1 MQGYTQVTDISNQTL
16 FQPRRLSLLK
26 SRGGVSDQSFQV
38 RLYFM
43 QWSQQQSLFFSL
55 SLLTKFSFRP
65 KCQSPLNSTRP
76 SLFGV
81 PGSTDREPW
90 IQPGFICNQ
99 GSPVYEEGGLFIVQL
114 PIHFIGFL
122 YKTISKNGILL
133 LKMVFLLS
141 RMTLVFSL
149 S

>member
-1 MQGYTQVTDISNQTL
+1 MCLQPDALSTPAALATQIS
-16 FQPRRLSLLK
+16 RRSLRSELSK
-26 SRGGVSDQSFQV
+26 SDFISCNGFH
-38 RLYFM
+38 
-43 QWSQQQSLFFSL
+43 QQSLFFFL
-55 SLLTKFSFRP
+55 SRLTKFSFRP
-65 KCQSPLNSTRP
+65 KCQSPPKSARP

-90 IQPGFICNQ
+90 IQPGFICIQ
-99 GSPVYEEGGLFIVQL
+99 GPPVYEEGGLFIVQL

-141 RMTLVFSL
+141 RMTLVFPL